1 MIKKRYLTII
11 ILLFCSNLLFA
22 QDPEPPSPFAW
33 GGGADQQD
41 LSFGFSF
48 SYVNT
53 YFKILKNPNW
63 RNPFLDKQNGNQPVT
78 SDLNSISSPNS
89 PGFAVGFLT
98 RYRITEH
105 LEARVTPSLV
115 FADRELSY
123 VYADPND
130 NVTKS
135 VHATTVDFPLLLKLK
150 SDRLGNFRAYL
161 LGGVKY
167 SYAIGANKSDAE
179 ADLLDKTV
187 KNVSGYSSY
196 EAGVGCDIYFEYFKL
211 SPEIK
216 LSNSIGNV
224 LVPENQPFSAPI
236 SKLSLHTLM
245 FSLIFE

>member
-11 ILLFCSNLLFA
+11 VLLFCSNLLFA
-22 QDPEPPSPFAW
+22 QEAPAPPAW

-48 SYVNT
+48 SYVST
-53 YFKILKNPNW
+53 YYKISKNPDW
-63 RNPFLDKQNGNQPVT
+63 RSPFIDKQNGNQPAT
-78 SDLNSISSPNS
+78 SYLNSLSSPNS
-89 PGFAVGFLT
+89 SGFAVGFLT

-105 LEARVTPSLV
+105 LEARITPSLI
-115 FADRELSY
+115 FADRQLSY
-123 VYADPND
+123 VYENPSD
-130 NVTKS
+130 NVVKS
-135 VHATTVDFPLLLKLK
+135 VQATTVDFPLLLKLK
-150 SDRLGNFRAYL
+150 SDRIGNFRAYL

-179 ADLLDKTV
+179 AALLDKTV
-187 KNVSGYSSY
+187 KNVSGYNSY
-196 EAGVGCDIYFEYFKL
+196 EAGIGCDIYFEYFKL

-245 FSLIFE
+245 FSLYFE